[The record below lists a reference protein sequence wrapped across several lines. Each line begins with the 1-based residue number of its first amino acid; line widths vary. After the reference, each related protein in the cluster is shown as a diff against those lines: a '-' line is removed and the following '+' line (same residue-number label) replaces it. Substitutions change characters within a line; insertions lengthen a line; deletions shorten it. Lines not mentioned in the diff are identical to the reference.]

1 MFFNKKKSSSNKEK
15 FTNALSLYLSQLLSF
30 SICYLKTELV
40 SGDVFG
46 QLSWIRGIE
55 LDLEVELP
63 WPLDLL
69 WDSLLRVQ
77 PSLIVVVVHITEA
90 KVVLLQEVDA
100 VSYTVDKVL
109 ALGFFLLRCG
119 RYYFNACVWLMDKW
133 QFSSSFWELIK
144 LYKIQLIPYCNSG
157 LSICTYSEIAK
168 LHKNLIGLS
177 ITYVQ

>member
-1 MFFNKKKSSSNKEK
+1 MEVCPSRCPAVPVNKKEVKSILYPLCVCSFTVHTFINGKKSIWSWNKENLLK
-15 FTNALSLYLSQLLSF
+15 LSVCLYLLLSF

-100 VSYTVDKVL
+100 VSHTVDEVL
-109 ALGFFLLRCG
+109 ALGFFLLRFEALLQCLCLANG
-119 RYYFNACVWLMDKW
+119 QVT
-133 QFSSSFWELIK
+133 
-144 LYKIQLIPYCNSG
+144 
-157 LSICTYSEIAK
+157 ICIFILGAP
-168 LHKNLIGLS
+168 NGI
-177 ITYVQ
+177 